1 MCTINKQDNKR
12 ARINFSPHLSLRLSS
27 KLSLHNRG
35 SRIPDRCTISAR
47 RGSGADFETHFHA
60 FHYSST
66 VITPFSNITR
76 LVSPAKTINRV
87 HDAIH
92 FAQPPT
98 ISPPPPVSPPK
109 HLTSKSRLNGINE
122 NRIAYDFK
130 IFQFERFL
138 RERKKTLLIIT
149 SSRHFLFFSLLFRT
163 DSRGKV
169 CSFEERGGGEGGD
182 EMEKL
187 SSWTDFQSSFPG
199 ALIEERPISAG
210 LYERGREGLLL
221 PPSSLEMRRLRDP
234 PPTARTRL
242 S

>member
-1 MCTINKQDNKR
+1 MFIIFFHYKIYVKIKKKNNNIKRKIVNATFTYSTLTRIKKKVNFLFKFPFHYSRRKQQRKVCTINKQDNKR

-98 ISPPPPVSPPK
+98 ISPPPPYR
-109 HLTSKSRLNGINE
+109 HLNILPLN
-122 NRIAYDFK
+122 
-130 IFQFERFL
+130 L
-138 RERKKTLLIIT
+138 
-149 SSRHFLFFSLLFRT
+149 
-163 DSRGKV
+163 V
-169 CSFEERGGGEGGD
+169 
-182 EMEKL
+182 
-187 SSWTDFQSSFPG
+187 
-199 ALIEERPISAG
+199 
-210 LYERGREGLLL
+210 
-221 PPSSLEMRRLRDP
+221 
-234 PPTARTRL
+234 
-242 S
+242 